1 MEAKPKKLLDQVRDK
16 IRLKNYSY
24 ETEKSYVDW
33 IKRFILFH
41 EKRHPA
47 EMGKIEIEAFLTH
60 LAVAKDVAAST
71 QNQALHALL
80 FLYREVLVQPI
91 DLNLKAVRAKRP
103 ERLPTVLTKE
113 EVNQVIAQLSG
124 VPQLVAQLLY
134 GSGMRVTECLSLRVK
149 DVDLKQREIVIRAG
163 KGDKD
168 RVTVLPNS
176 LVEPLKTHL
185 QKVKKQHNDDLALGH
200 GRVPLP
206 HLARMVL

>member
-24 ETEKSYVDW
+24 QTEKSYVDW

-41 EKRHPA
+41 EKRHPS
-47 EMGKIEIEAFLTH
+47 EMGKTEIEAFLTH
-60 LAVAKDVAAST
+60 LAVEKDVAAST

-80 FLYREVLVQPI
+80 FLYRVVLVQPL
-91 DLNLKAVRAKRP
+91 DLNLKAVRAKKP

-124 VPQLVAQLLY
+124 VPKLVAQMLY

-149 DVDLKQREIVIRAG
+149 DVDLKE
-163 KGDKD
+163 KTGDCD
-168 RVTVLPNS
+168 QSR
-176 LVEPLKTHL
+176 
-185 QKVKKQHNDDLALGH
+185 
-200 GRVPLP
+200 
-206 HLARMVL
+206 